1 VRGGKRV
8 FVVVVVVVV
17 LKKKKEGESGV
28 IELEE
33 V

>member
-8 FVVVVVVVV
+8 FVVVVV